1 MGGSGHLDVHHRT
14 DNHPNNDEGQDF
26 IINIDDPEEISG
38 LAGEI
43 GEGGQVKEENEF
55 LQLLNAPPSEE
66 DRRLIEE
73 LLVQSY
79 VRSPL
84 GSGGSNWFHNSHANP
99 ARVDQ
104 DSHQFAYINRSANH
118 HDGEN
123 DGNASDPAQD
133 VHPNPSAYLFRDG
146 YVTSQCF

>member
-1 MGGSGHLDVHHRT
+1 MLHLLRKIEGENWVLLIIFFLLA
-14 DNHPNNDEGQDF
+14 NPNF
-26 IINIDDPEEISG
+26 SVWR
-38 LAGEI
+38 L
-43 GEGGQVKEENEF
+43 K
-55 LQLLNAPPSEE
+55 
-66 DRRLIEE
+66 RLIEE

-79 VRSPL
+79 ARSPL

-118 HDGEN
+118 HDSEN
-123 DGNASDPAQD
+123 DGNASDPAQE
-133 VHPNPSAYLFRDG
+133 VHPNPSAYLFRYG